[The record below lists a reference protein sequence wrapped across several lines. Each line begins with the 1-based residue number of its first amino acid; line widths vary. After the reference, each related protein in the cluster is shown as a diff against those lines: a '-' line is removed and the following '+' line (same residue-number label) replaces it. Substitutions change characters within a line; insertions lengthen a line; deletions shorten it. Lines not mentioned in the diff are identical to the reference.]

1 MIWMMAFLLTYSAIL
16 SGKVKDF
23 LNKCGKHFTYS
34 RMGSYSCKKVEVEAP
49 ENIKYEVEYMDFQQ
63 IAETFKE
70 LGITDI
76 PVIKNLINISERD
89 GA

>member
-1 MIWMMAFLLTYSAIL
+1 MLTYSAIL
-16 SGKVKDF
+16 SGKVKGF
-23 LNKCGKHFTYS
+23 IVKCKKHFSHS
-34 RMGSYSCKKVEVEAP
+34 RSIDDYPWERVEVDVP
-49 ENIKYEVEYMDFQQ
+49 EDVKYEIEYMDFGQ

-76 PVIKNLINISERD
+76 PVIKNLINVSERD